1 MLSRKAKYALKALR
15 LIALAGEG
23 RSQRAEDL
31 AAAEG
36 IPRKFLEQA
45 LAQLR
50 RHGVLTS
57 RTGPGGGYLLARPAA
72 EIPLG
77 KIVRLLDGPL
87 APLPCASETAYRPC
101 DECEDI
107 EACGIRIVMRRV
119 RDATAA
125 ILDGTSLEEFAYL
138 PGKVR
143 HKPGPKPG
151 QKRGR
156 KP

>member
-15 LIALAGEG
+15 LMALTGEG
-23 RSQRAEDL
+23 RPQRAEDL
-31 AAAEG
+31 ATAEG

-45 LAQLR
+45 LTQLK

-57 RTGPGGGYLLARPAA
+57 RPGPGGGYLLARPAA

-87 APLPCASETAYRPC
+87 APIPCASETAYRPC

-107 EACGIRIVMRRV
+107 EGCGIRIVMRRV
-119 RDATAA
+119 RDATAE
-125 ILDGTSLEEFAYL
+125 ILDGTSLEEYAFL
-138 PGKVR
+138 PGKVKR
-143 HKPGPKPG
+143 KPGPKPG
-151 QKRGR
+151 SKWA

>member
-15 LIALAGEG
+15 LMALAGEDP
-23 RSQRAEDL
+23 QRAEDL
-31 AAAEG
+31 ANAEG

-57 RTGPGGGYLLARPAA
+57 RPGPGGGYLLARPAT

-77 KIVRLLDGPL
+77 RIVRLLDGPL

-107 EACGIRIVMRRV
+107 EGCGIRIVMRRV

-138 PGKVR
+138 PGRRR